1 MQEMQETVG
10 LILGWEDLLKEGWQP
25 TPVLLLGKSH
35 GQRILLG
42 YSPSGHK
49 ELATTKA
56 TEQRMQAQN

>member
-42 YSPSGHK
+42 YSSSGHK
-49 ELATTKA
+49 ELDTTKA
-56 TEQRMQAQN
+56 T